1 MNTENSRLLTDLVE
15 FSRKNMNREVVR
27 ECFSYLDVT
36 TLDVKD
42 TPAKVGAFTRDV
54 LSKIKAY
61 GLPEV
66 ATICVAPIF
75 IEDVGVALG
84 DSPVGITSVAGG
96 FPTGETFLEVKVL
109 ECAMAIENG
118 ADEID
123 VVIDIGGVLEGS
135 DDLVR
140 SELML
145 IKEEIGDDALMKVI
159 IESGEL
165 GSEDNIRRAARIAI
179 EAGADFV
186 KTSTGKASVSATP
199 EAVLAIC
206 AEIGRHYEETSR
218 MVGIKVAGGVSSVE
232 ALIQYYTIV
241 KETLGE
247 QWLSPQYFRIGA
259 SSLFDKM
266 IDYII

>member
-1 MNTENSRLLTDLVE
+1 M
-15 FSRKNMNREVVR
+15 
-27 ECFSYLDVT
+27 
-36 TLDVKD
+36 
-42 TPAKVGAFTRDV
+42 
-54 LSKIKAY
+54 
-61 GLPEV
+61 
-66 ATICVAPIF
+66 
-75 IEDVGVALG
+75 
-84 DSPVGITSVAGG
+84 
-96 FPTGETFLEVKVL
+96 L

-118 ADEID
+118 ADELD

-135 DDLVR
+135 DGLVR
-140 SELML
+140 SELEL
-145 IKEEIGDDALMKVI
+145 IKEEIGDDAVMKVI

-206 AEIGRHYEETSR
+206 SEIKRHCDETGD

-232 ALIQYYTIV
+232 ALVEYYTIV
-241 KETLGE
+241 SEVLGE
-247 QWLSPQYFRIGA
+247 KWLDPQYFRIGA

-266 IDYII
+266 IDYIIG